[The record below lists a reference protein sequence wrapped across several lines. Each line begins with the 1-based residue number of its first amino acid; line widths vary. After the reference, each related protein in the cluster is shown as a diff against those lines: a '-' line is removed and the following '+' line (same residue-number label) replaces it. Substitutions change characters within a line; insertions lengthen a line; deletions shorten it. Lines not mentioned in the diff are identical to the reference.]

1 MLATLF
7 QGKSEEFWG
16 AMPPLRRQFGQLGG
30 EIGRGYVFS
39 GEGMVTKL
47 RYGVAV

>member
-7 QGKSEEFWG
+7 QGERKEFGG
-16 AMPPLRRQFGQLGG
+16 AMFPFRRQFGQLGG